1 MSFRRLGRRE
11 MPRSGLCATAVRC
24 AASRFAKPRSSIAR
38 AACCPDRGKLPA
50 CQEVPEGETGC
61 YFLRRA
67 KRTQKHAA
75 RAVPVG
81 GAALPVHAKR
91 VCRLLR
97 KHFWRRL
104 NRLTRQKRADAIAS
118 ALYVCILLHV
128 THDRIQS
135 FTDKAKA
142 YLNLRLRAASDF
154 FLRFTLGFS

>member
-11 MPRSGLCATAVRC
+11 MPRSGLCNTAVRC
-24 AASRFAKPRSSIAR
+24 AASRFAKPRSFIAR
-38 AACCPDRGKLPA
+38 AACCPDRGMLSMQWKA
-50 CQEVPEGETGC
+50 PEKERF
-61 YFLRRA
+61 YVLFASA

-81 GAALPVHAKR
+81 GAAPPVHAKR